1 MGLAGA
7 LRELA
12 GSAALGRALA
22 AGDRDRDGQGPGE
35 TAPVPD
41 VAALFVTLAARPS
54 AELPVAEGAKALTV
68 PPAIDAAASGQAWAS
83 AQAAALRQAFPIHTA
98 GLETLAHRIWRL
110 SVARDIQLQK
120 EA

>member
-41 VAALFVTLAARPS
+41 VAALIETLAALPS
-54 AELPVAEGAKALTV
+54 AALPFAEEAPALTV

-83 AQAAALRQAFPIHTA
+83 AQAAALRQAFPIPTA
-98 GLETLAHRIWRL
+98 GLETLANRNRRI
-110 SVARDIQLQK
+110 SV
-120 EA
+120 